1 LGSASRFKADARRSR
16 GGVAWVAVD
25 AFAVSTADASHACA
39 DVPRYSGARTA
50 AVDIVGEAMP
60 SRSALA
66 APLARRA
73 LVAAPPNLLHQH
85 RGTRRAGRVV
95 VFILTVE
102 DAALVLPAAPLVQ
115 AGRAESRHRI
125 CTALAV
131 LAIVCGVAASPRDAA
146 RGAVL
151 VVDHPIAL
159 PAVVDAGPR
168 IQIPLA
174 PPVRLPQPRVC
185 VRPVRALRSCGN
197 VREIGRA
204 HV

>member
-1 LGSASRFKADARRSR
+1 MGSASRFKADARRSR
-16 GGVAWVAVD
+16 GGVAWDAVD

-73 LVAAPPNLLHQH
+73 LVAAPPNLLHQLS
-85 RGTRRAGRVV
+85 RAGRVV

-131 LAIVCGVAASPRDAA
+131 LAIV
-146 RGAVL
+146 
-151 VVDHPIAL
+151 
-159 PAVVDAGPR
+159 
-168 IQIPLA
+168 
-174 PPVRLPQPRVC
+174 
-185 VRPVRALRSCGN
+185 
-197 VREIGRA
+197 
-204 HV
+204 